1 MRHSLSLLT
10 AATLIALGAPVFAQD
25 ATTTDPAA
33 EGQTA
38 TDLGLDMGT
47 SPGAAQGGQLQAGQF
62 YIRQEFGD
70 WAMRCV
76 AIPDGPDPCELYQLL
91 NGADGPV
98 AEFSVFPLPEG
109 GQAVAGATVVA
120 PLETLLT
127 EGLVLAVDGG
137 APRQYEFSYCNRAGC
152 VARIGL
158 TADDLAAFK
167 RGNAASLRIVPAA
180 APDQPFDLAIS
191 LTGFTAAFDGSSVYD
206 QSAAPAEG
214 EPDVAA
220 PPAETT
226 EPAPAPAEGAAE
238 PAPAEGN

>member
-1 MRHSLSLLT
+1 MRPTLSLLT
-10 AATLIALGAPVFAQD
+10 AAALIALGAPAFAQD
-25 ATTTDPAA
+25 ATTTEPAA
-33 EGQTA
+33 EEQTG
-38 TDLGLDMGT
+38 DLGLDMGT
-47 SPGAAQGGQLQAGQF
+47 SPGATDGGSLQAGQF
-62 YIRQEFGD
+62 YIREEFGD

-137 APRQYEFSYCNRAGC
+137 APRQYQFSYCNRAGC
-152 VARIGL
+152 IARIGL

-191 LTGFTAAFDGSSVYD
+191 LTGFTAGFDGSAVYD
-206 QSAAPAEG
+206 QAGAPAEG
-214 EPDVAA
+214 EPVVTA
-220 PPAETT
+220 PEATPDA
-226 EPAPAPAEGAAE
+226 APAEE
-238 PAPAEGN
+238 APATEAPADGN